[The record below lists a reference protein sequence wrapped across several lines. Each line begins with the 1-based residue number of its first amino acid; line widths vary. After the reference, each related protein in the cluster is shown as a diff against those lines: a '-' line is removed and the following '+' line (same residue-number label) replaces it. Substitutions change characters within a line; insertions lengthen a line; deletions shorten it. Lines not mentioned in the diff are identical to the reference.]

1 VTVTTVDAGQYRAL
15 ALQYRVDAPE
25 PGVAAAFAQAYAPCS
40 AADTSALLTIRL
52 EAGDENAA
60 LCRAMT
66 VIDQATVQASQDAY
80 LVFHA
85 SAAMRPDGGTVL
97 LLGPSGAG
105 KTTLAAALTQQ
116 GWIYVGD
123 EALGLNENA
132 SALVANPKPFKL
144 DAGSCQA
151 LQVDASPADIE
162 TVFAP
167 GVFGA
172 HAAAGLLTQP
182 VAVIAVEYRAG
193 ARATIEPQ
201 SRPATAELLA
211 GQCFNFTAWGSRALD
226 TVVQLARNVPGYRLQ
241 FGELAGAIDAI
252 AGVTA

>member
-1 VTVTTVDAGQYRAL
+1 VTVTSVDAGRYRAL
-15 ALQYRVDAPE
+15 ALQYRVHAPE
-25 PGVAAAFAQAYAPCS
+25 PGVAAAFAQAYAPCTATD
-40 AADTSALLTIRL
+40 AAAVLTFKL

-60 LCRAMT
+60 LCRAMAA
-66 VIDQATVQASQDAY
+66 IDQATVQASQDAC

-85 SAAMRPDGGTVL
+85 SAAMRPGGGAVL

-105 KTTLAAALTQQ
+105 KTTLAAALTQR
-116 GWIYVGD
+116 GWIYAGD
-123 EALGLNENA
+123 EALGLDERA
-132 SALVANPKPFKL
+132 TALIANPKPFKL
-144 DAGSCQA
+144 DAGSCRA
-151 LQVDASPADIE
+151 LQVDAPAAGIE
-162 TVFAP
+162 TVLAP
-167 GVFGA
+167 AVFGA

-182 VAVIAVEYRAG
+182 AAVIAVEYRAG
-193 ARATIEPQ
+193 APVAIEPQ

-241 FGELAGAIDAI
+241 FGELAGAVDAI